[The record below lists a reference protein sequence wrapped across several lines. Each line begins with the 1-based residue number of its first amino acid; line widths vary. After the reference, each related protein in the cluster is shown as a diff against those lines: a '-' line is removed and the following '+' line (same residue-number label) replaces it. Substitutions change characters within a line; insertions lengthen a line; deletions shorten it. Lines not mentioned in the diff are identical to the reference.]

1 MRCVD
6 ILVLGGTGL
15 HRPGFRVDSGAG
27 LRPFTPRQCPGTG
40 RVSFRCPLCSNDSSG
55 MISACFAIGFLI
67 KDWKRQLPVR
77 FRFRHELIVVWG
89 CGGASEVCVACI
101 LCVVGRRSVGTS
113 GNSVE
118 ERDRKGENG
127 SVGKIVEERDR
138 KGRERQRIGALH
150 YTW

>member
-1 MRCVD
+1 MASSQ
-6 ILVLGGTGL
+6 
-15 HRPGFRVDSGAG
+15 FR
-27 LRPFTPRQCPGTG
+27 
-40 RVSFRCPLCSNDSSG
+40 SSHG
-55 MISACFAIGFLI
+55 
-67 KDWKRQLPVR
+67 
-77 FRFRHELIVVWG
+77 LIVVWG

-127 SVGKIVEERDR
+127 SVGKIVEERENSVEERDR
-138 KGRERQRIGALH
+138 KGRERQRIVALR

>member
-1 MRCVD
+1 MA
-6 ILVLGGTGL
+6 LSQ
-15 HRPGFRVDSGAG
+15 FRSKHG
-27 LRPFTPRQCPGTG
+27 
-40 RVSFRCPLCSNDSSG
+40 
-55 MISACFAIGFLI
+55 
-67 KDWKRQLPVR
+67 
-77 FRFRHELIVVWG
+77 LIVVWG

-118 ERDRKGENG
+118 ERDRKGENSVEERDRKGENG

>member
-1 MRCVD
+1 MASSQ
-6 ILVLGGTGL
+6 
-15 HRPGFRVDSGAG
+15 FRS
-27 LRPFTPRQCPGTG
+27 
-40 RVSFRCPLCSNDSSG
+40 
-55 MISACFAIGFLI
+55 
-67 KDWKRQLPVR
+67 
-77 FRFRHELIVVWG
+77 RHGLIVVWG
-89 CGGASEVCVACI
+89 RGVTSEVCVAYI

-138 KGRERQRIGALH
+138 KGRERQRIVALR

>member
-1 MRCVD
+1 
-6 ILVLGGTGL
+6 
-15 HRPGFRVDSGAG
+15 
-27 LRPFTPRQCPGTG
+27 
-40 RVSFRCPLCSNDSSG
+40 
-55 MISACFAIGFLI
+55 MISACFAIGFLR

-101 LCVVGRRSVGTS
+101 LCAVGRRSVGTS

-118 ERDRKGENG
+118 DRDRMGENG

-138 KGRERQRIGALH
+138 KGRERQRIVANR

>member
-1 MRCVD
+1 MASSQ
-6 ILVLGGTGL
+6 
-15 HRPGFRVDSGAG
+15 FR
-27 LRPFTPRQCPGTG
+27 
-40 RVSFRCPLCSNDSSG
+40 SSHG
-55 MISACFAIGFLI
+55 
-67 KDWKRQLPVR
+67 
-77 FRFRHELIVVWG
+77 LIVVWG

-127 SVGKIVEERDR
+127 SVGKIVEERENSVEERDR
-138 KGRERQRIGALH
+138 KGRERQRIVALH

>member
-1 MRCVD
+1 
-6 ILVLGGTGL
+6 
-15 HRPGFRVDSGAG
+15 
-27 LRPFTPRQCPGTG
+27 
-40 RVSFRCPLCSNDSSG
+40 
-55 MISACFAIGFLI
+55 MISVCFVIGFLI
-67 KDWKRQLPVR
+67 KDWKRQVPVR

-127 SVGKIVEERDR
+127 SVGKNVKRETEKGESGKRIVSNRYTLVKIRGGYMYHDECSQHRPENALCYQTFHYERTFHC
-138 KGRERQRIGALH
+138 ERTGLKMHCATRPYLPDSV
-150 YTW
+150 